1 MKQEFDKEIDLL
13 LRNQA
18 RASVDSPHS
27 HGNGSSTLP
36 LEEHLDADELNSY
49 AENVLP
55 LQARARYTEH
65 LADCTQ
71 CRQVVAELSQ
81 AARLVITAMPGAVPT
96 LSIWKSFLTWL
107 TAPRVMRY
115 AVPAMVLIVVGSIG
129 LIVLRPFRTTRTLS
143 AQQGADSG
151 ATIAQN
157 QGTPPALFGSSSDQ
171 KTLSKTQQPAAP
183 AVTQNREE
191 QTRDNRDNKETKT
204 PTDDERQKGN
214 IAKNEQPAD
223 AVDRISIAPA
233 GAPHNTVVVVE
244 PKTVVAA
251 ESKPEAN
258 QAVAQRK
265 GQADSVASA
274 DTPISA
280 AKSTEKEA
288 KSPTSVSEPMAMA
301 GARAGSAAKTK
312 SAVANAREQTE
323 DRARAQNEDRD
334 EAAKRRERTDKDQPE
349 VRTVSGRRFRKEG
362 SIWVDTAYVEP
373 RATVDVSR
381 GSEQF
386 RALVAD
392 EAGIRTIAD
401 QLDGEIIVVW
411 KGHVYRIR

>member
-18 RASVDSPHS
+18 RASADSPHS
-27 HGNGSSTLP
+27 EGNGSSALP

-65 LADCTQ
+65 LADCTR
-71 CRQVVAELSQ
+71 CRQIVTELRQ
-81 AARLVITAMPGAVPT
+81 AAGLVITAEPVTVLT
-96 LSIWKSFLTWL
+96 LPIWKSFLAWL
-107 TAPRVMRY
+107 TAPRFMRY
-115 AVPAMVLIVVGSIG
+115 AVPAMVLIVVGVIG
-129 LIVLRPFRTTRTLS
+129 LKVLHIDRATRTLS
-143 AQQGADSG
+143 VQQTDGG

-157 QGTPPALFGSSSDQ
+157 QSTPPALFGSSSDQ
-171 KTLSKTQQPAAP
+171 KPSSKTQPAPP

-191 QTRDNRDNKETKT
+191 QTRDNKEAKT

-214 IAKNEQPAD
+214 VAKNEQPAD
-223 AVDRISIAPA
+223 AIDRISIEPARAPQ
-233 GAPHNTVVVVE
+233 NTVVVE

-251 ESKPEAN
+251 ENKPEAN
-258 QAVAQRK
+258 QAGAQRK
-265 GQADSVASA
+265 GQADSIASA
-274 DTPISA
+274 DATVPA
-280 AKSTEKEA
+280 AKYSEKEA

-323 DRARAQNEDRD
+323 DRARAQSEERD
-334 EAAKRRERTDKDQPE
+334 EAAKRRERTDKDEAE
-349 VRTVSGRRFRKEG
+349 VRTVSGRRFRKQG
-362 SIWVDTAYVEP
+362 SVWVDTEYEGP

-392 EAGIRTIAD
+392 EPAIRTIAD